1 MTWGGGAQ
9 PPPHQVMPYQI
20 RFFGIEFVFNVW
32 IETCGNG
39 LFISFS
45 ISAYYILPETKG
57 IAFLKILCYYFL

>member
-1 MTWGGGAQ
+1 
-9 PPPHQVMPYQI
+9 MPYQI

-57 IAFLKILCYYFL
+57 IAFLKILCY